1 MAALKLYKTNFETVQ
16 NQPSAEFDFV
26 QNQTVHSN
34 SNIVEVV
41 RDKLKKL
48 W

>member
-16 NQPSAEFDFV
+16 NQTA
-26 QNQTVHSN
+26 HSN